1 LHRKKRQNVGSVS
14 CAVFICYKVGLR
26 YMTTSYYFAYCV
38 EVVPVL
44 CRLLSGYHCHCVA
57 SIFNFGGASW

>member
-1 LHRKKRQNVGSVS
+1 
-14 CAVFICYKVGLR
+14 
-26 YMTTSYYFAYCV
+26 MTTSYYFAYCV

-57 SIFNFGGASW
+57 SIFNVGGVSW

>member
-1 LHRKKRQNVGSVS
+1 
-14 CAVFICYKVGLR
+14 
-26 YMTTSYYFAYCV
+26 MTTSYYFAYCV

-44 CRLLSGYHCHCVA
+44 YRLLSGYQCHCVA